1 MVRHRPLEPT
11 FVGSNPTSPTSN
23 RNAGKWLSVAYSK
36 SLNIFCGNASQKLT
50 EGICTHL
57 EMARGRAFVGR
68 FSDGEVKVQIGEN
81 IRGSDVFI
89 VNSTCPPVNDN
100 LLELL
105 ILIDAA
111 KRASADRVT
120 AVLPYFGYARQDRKD
135 RPRVPITAKLVSNL
149 VVAAGAD
156 RVLTVDLHCGQM
168 QGFFDIPVDHLSADV
183 VFVNYFLERG
193 VDNIVVVSP
202 DTGSVARIR
211 EFARRLDVPL
221 AIVDKRRPRE
231 NEAEVMNIIGEVAGK
246 HVLIFDDMI
255 DTGGTLVKAAEAIK
269 NRGALDVIACSTHPV
284 FSGQAI
290 KPIENSVLGEVIV
303 SDSIPLKEDALA
315 CPKVKTLSL
324 APLIGEA
331 IRRVHQEESLSIL
344 FR

>member
-1 MVRHRPLEPT
+1 
-11 FVGSNPTSPTSN
+11 
-23 RNAGKWLSVAYSK
+23 
-36 SLNIFCGNASQKLT
+36 
-50 EGICTHL
+50 
-57 EMARGRAFVGR
+57 MAKGRAFVGR

-111 KRASADRVT
+111 RRASADRVT

-183 VFVNYFLERG
+183 VFVNYFMERG
-193 VDNIVVVSP
+193 IDDSVVVSP

-211 EFARRLDVPL
+211 EFARRLDAPL

-231 NEAEVMNIIGEVAGK
+231 NESEVMNVIGEVAGK

-255 DTGGTLVKAAEAIK
+255 DSGGTLVKAAQKIK
-269 NRGALDVIACSTHPV
+269 DLGALDVIACSTHPV
-284 FSGQAI
+284 FSGEAVTRIQ
-290 KPIENSVLGEVIV
+290 NSVLDEVIV
-303 SDSIPLKEDALA
+303 SDSIPLNANAQA
-315 CPKVKTLSL
+315 CPKIKTLSL

-331 IRRVHQEESLSIL
+331 IRRIHQEESLSIL